1 MRWTM
6 ARPIRCDSHP
16 NLCKV
21 MDRSRSRKLPWALT
35 LGLPKGECFGFLG
48 INGAGKTSTLNILT
62 GAQLPTSGDAW
73 LAGKNI
79 LREQKDVR
87 RLIGYCPQ
95 HDALL
100 SRLSVADH
108 LRLFGRIK
116 GVQADVLESFVQEM
130 MDNLDYEPMNT
141 NRVDLSG
148 GNKRKLAASHCE

>member
-1 MRWTM
+1 MVNSSFS
-6 ARPIRCDSHP
+6 I
-16 NLCKV
+16 K
-21 MDRSRSRKLPWALT
+21 
-35 LGLPKGECFGFLG
+35 KGECFGLLG

-130 MDNLDYEPMNT
+130 MDNLDLRAHEHKLAST
-141 NRVDLSG
+141 LSG
-148 GNKRKLAASHCE
+148 GNKRKLGVGIAL